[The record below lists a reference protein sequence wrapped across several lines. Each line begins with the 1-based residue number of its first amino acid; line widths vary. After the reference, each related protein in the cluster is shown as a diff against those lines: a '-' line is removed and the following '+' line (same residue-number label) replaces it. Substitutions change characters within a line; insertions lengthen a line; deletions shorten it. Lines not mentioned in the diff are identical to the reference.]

1 MRPVKVALA
10 IAMLFCAVAAQ
21 AQTDNTTDHYTSIKP
36 LEDALTN
43 GTATHDQQVD
53 LARLYIADHRYYEA
67 SKITQRLL
75 AADSNDAAAVKLRD
89 DSAAGLQAYTKQ
101 KVADAEALANKRGA
115 SDADRLAVADAYF
128 EAESYGA
135 AADRYAHLP
144 ASAMNRDARLRY
156 ARSLAWSN
164 QLDQSERVYS
174 TLLSE
179 QSTPDLEAEYGRVL
193 SWMGATRPAIDRLQ
207 AAYNKNP
214 TEDNAIALANAMAW
228 SDNRAGAIALL
239 NSYTQSHANAV
250 MAKQLADQLSA
261 SPELRLERIS
271 RMIQAEPYN
280 LALRAEQ
287 ARLQYETGHY
297 SEALGTI
304 NFIHDHQKERIDSIE
319 TLQQQAREKRKEEVA
334 KLDQRLRALEAQGS
348 MASSSNPDEILNLA
362 KSYTALEDYSPAER
376 LYERYLRLRPDDTN
390 ARIAYARVLNWDQRY
405 GPAEREYSAI
415 LADHPDRADL
425 RLERAQVL
433 SYEEAYRPAMSEFA
447 LLTDTSRTPRAD
459 LYPDVAPRAYFNLGQ
474 IYRWFGWNATSAA
487 EQQQAI
493 TLDPGYMPARNEL
506 DLVRHLRPASNLS
519 GTYTYSHD
527 SNDFTLRRIDLAAQ
541 KWTSTKMAWD
551 LALGRHEFSTSNEDV
566 FANAVSGGADYRASD
581 RMLFR
586 GRIGV
591 NFYDRGLGT
600 RPFGGVGMEFPPS
613 IQSRAALDFNHYD
626 LVYDV
631 FTLQSLTIPV
641 TGSSNVFGDPIS
653 INDFRGHYDYNTGG
667 HWSYLADASEGFISD
682 NNKRLA
688 AHGELAFRIL
698 KAPFVAVKGEGRYLR
713 HDFRTSRYWSP
724 TDYHSLAAVL
734 QVGSNIRNRFFWTAE
749 AKAGKS
755 YEEGRSS
762 DLRAYEAK
770 ATIPITD
777 AIDFIADY
785 GYGKSGR
792 FDSFLGGT
800 TGPTTFTNYWQRHF
814 YVGLQAKRLFMHDD
828 RVRNPYYYDTR
839 VLAGASPVLPP
850 VGESH

>member
-1 MRPVKVALA
+1 L
-10 IAMLFCAVAAQ
+10 
-21 AQTDNTTDHYTSIKP
+21 N
-36 LEDALTN
+36 
-43 GTATHDQQVD
+43 
-53 LARLYIADHRYYEA
+53 
-67 SKITQRLL
+67 
-75 AADSNDAAAVKLRD
+75 
-89 DSAAGLQAYTKQ
+89 
-101 KVADAEALANKRGA
+101 
-115 SDADRLAVADAYF
+115 
-128 EAESYGA
+128 
-135 AADRYAHLP
+135 
-144 ASAMNRDARLRY
+144 
-156 ARSLAWSN
+156 
-164 QLDQSERVYS
+164 
-174 TLLSE
+174 E

-193 SWMGATRPAIDRLQ
+193 SWMGANKPAIDRLT

-214 TEDNAIALANAMAW
+214 TEDNAIALANAMSW

-250 MAKQLADQLSA
+250 LAKQLADQLSA
-261 SPELRLERIS
+261 SPELRLERIG

-287 ARLQYETGHY
+287 ARLQYDTGHY
-297 SEALGTI
+297 SEALSTI
-304 NFIHDHQKERIDSIE
+304 NFIHEHQKERIDSIE

-334 KLDQRLRALEAQGS
+334 KLDEHLKAIEAQGS
-348 MASSSNPDEILNLA
+348 MASSTNPDEILSLA
-362 KSYTALEDYSPAER
+362 KAYTGVEDYRPAER

-433 SYEEAYRPAMSEFA
+433 SYEEAYRPAMNEFA
-447 LLTDTSRTPRAD
+447 LLTDTSKTPRSD
-459 LYPDVAPRAYFNLGQ
+459 LYPDVAPRAYFQLGQ
-474 IYRWFGWNATSAA
+474 IYRWFGWNDTSAL

-519 GTYTYSHD
+519 GTYSYSHD

-541 KWTSTKMAWD
+541 KWTSTKMAFD
-551 LALGRHEFSTSNEDV
+551 LAVGRHEFTQTDQDV
-566 FANAVSGGADYRASD
+566 YANAISGGADYRASD

-600 RPFGGVGMEFPPS
+600 RPFGGVGMEYLPS
-613 IQSRAALDFNHYD
+613 IQSRAAFDFNHYD

-631 FTLQSLTIPV
+631 FTLQSLTIPA
-641 TGSSNVFGDPIS
+641 TGSFIGTPIS

-667 HWSYLADASEGFISD
+667 HWSWLGDASEGFISD
-682 NNKRLA
+682 SNKRTA

-734 QVGSNIRNRFFWTAE
+734 QVGSNFHNRFFWTAE
-749 AKAGKS
+749 AKAGKA
-755 YEEGRSS
+755 YEQGTSS

-770 ATIPITD
+770 ATVPITD
-777 AIDFIADY
+777 AIDFVADY

-814 YVGLQAKRLFMHDD
+814 YVGLQAKRLFTHND

-839 VLAGASPVLPP
+839 ELAGASPVIPP